1 MIKNQKALNVPQVLL
16 FHWAPSAISTFFE
29 NSVQFEKKK
38 TGSVSFCPMP
48 QWGKTRPAWGKK
60 RPA

>member
-38 TGSVSFCPMP
+38 WVGLFLPHAPV
-48 QWGKTRPAWGKK
+48 G
-60 RPA
+60 